1 MEGVATVAALE
12 SDQWLRDQL
21 DILKIRSKLQPDKL
35 AAIAGM
41 SVASYYNRYN
51 APQEFRLRELRCLD
65 RIAKRYGMRILQE
78 G

>member
-1 MEGVATVAALE
+1 MAALE

-35 AAIAGM
+35 AAIAGI

-51 APQEFRLRELRCLD
+51 EPQEFRLRELRCLD

>member
-1 MEGVATVAALE
+1 MAALE

-35 AAIAGM
+35 AAIAGI

-51 APQEFRLRELRCLD
+51 ALQEFRLRELRCLD
-65 RIAKRYGMRILQE
+65 RIARRYGMSLFTE

>member
-1 MEGVATVAALE
+1 MSALE

-35 AAIAGM
+35 AAIAGI
-41 SVASYYNRYN
+41 SLASYYNRYN

-65 RIAKRYGMRILQE
+65 RIARRYGMSLFTE

>member
-1 MEGVATVAALE
+1 MAALE

-21 DILKIRSKLQPDKL
+21 DILRVRSKLQPDKL

-41 SVASYYNRYN
+41 SLASYYNRYN
-51 APQEFRLRELRCLD
+51 TTQEFRLRELRCLD

>member
-1 MEGVATVAALE
+1 MALE

-35 AAIAGM
+35 AAIAGI

-51 APQEFRLRELRCLD
+51 TPQEFRLRELRCLD

>member
-1 MEGVATVAALE
+1 MAALE

>member
-1 MEGVATVAALE
+1 MAALE

-35 AAIAGM
+35 AAIAGI

-65 RIAKRYGMRILQE
+65 RIARRYGMSLFAE

>member
-35 AAIAGM
+35 AAIAGI

-51 APQEFRLRELRCLD
+51 TPQEFRLRELRCLD

>member
-1 MEGVATVAALE
+1 MAALE

-21 DILKIRSKLQPDKL
+21 DILRVRSKLQPDKL

-41 SVASYYNRYN
+41 SLASYYNRYN
-51 APQEFRLRELRCLD
+51 TPQEFRLRELRCLD

>member
-1 MEGVATVAALE
+1 MALE

-35 AAIAGM
+35 AAIAGI